1 MIENIKVSIAAG
13 EGLLFLENSF
23 GSVSVEDFEQFLR
36 TQEANVYLVL
46 GLLLSEK
53 LISIIVND
61 RKVKIISLTGELAK
75 HQLQHV

>member
-1 MIENIKVSIAAG
+1 MIGNIKVSIAAG

-36 TQEANVYLVL
+36 TQEVNVYLIL
-46 GLLLSEK
+46 GLLLSEN

-61 RKVKIISLTGELAK
+61 EKVKVVRLTGELALP
-75 HQLQHV
+75 QLQHV